1 MKRLRQTLTPMLA
14 ARWLKPGSQT
24 AGAGRFARR
33 MGRWHHEEGQRKRQ
47 EQRDQAQAGPDRRED
62 FRETLRILYDLQ
74 DSHAALQAQ
83 VKSSQAASPQSS
95 ASTSSASVSRI
106 LGLPVEPSDT
116 TQLADGTT
124 LTFDKNNRRFV
135 FK

>member
-1 MKRLRQTLTPMLA
+1 MTT
-14 ARWLKPGSQT
+14 RWYPSHEQLKDPQST
-24 AGAGRFARR
+24 ERS
-33 MGRWHHEEGQRKRQ
+33 
-47 EQRDQAQAGPDRRED
+47 

-95 ASTSSASVSRI
+95 ASSTSTASVSRL

-124 LTFDKNNRRFV
+124 LTYDKNNRRFV